1 MPRNGE
7 RGFTLI
13 EILVVLLITGV
24 LASIALPLFLNQRA
38 KAQDV
43 EAKATARVVAGAL
56 EVYYH
61 DHDTYTGV
69 DRPALEQI
77 EPSLA
82 EARAITVSGSDTGY
96 TLSVV
101 SSAGTNGGG
110 PFEIEHTLTSTTR
123 TCAGAGRGGCPA
135 TGKW

>member
-13 EILVVLLITGV
+13 EILVVLLIIIV
-24 LASIALPLFLNQRA
+24 LASIALPLFINQRM

-43 EAKATARVVAGAL
+43 EAKATARVVVGAL

-69 DRPALEQI
+69 DRPALERI

-82 EARAITVSGSDTGY
+82 EARAITVSGSDEGY
-96 TLSVV
+96 TLTVA
-101 SSAGTNGGG
+101 SASGTDGGG

-123 TCAGAGRGGCPA
+123 TCVGAGRGGCPD
-135 TGKW
+135 TGTW